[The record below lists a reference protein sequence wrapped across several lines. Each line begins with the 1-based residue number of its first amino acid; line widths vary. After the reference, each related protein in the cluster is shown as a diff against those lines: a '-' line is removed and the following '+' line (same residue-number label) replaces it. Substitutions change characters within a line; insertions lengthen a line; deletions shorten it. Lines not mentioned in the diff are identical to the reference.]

1 MDPFAE
7 GGGLGECAAR
17 HLGWQRGEILQ
28 TKMQTMQHCTGTG
41 TPFAGRRPSL
51 GTGVPAE
58 GRHWPALGTGV
69 PAEGR
74 HWPALGTGVPGRR
87 PTRRCPFGIVCI
99 LAQNVR
105 ADLRKEVVDEVAHD
119 DSWERDG
126 GTKWLVRLAMSVI
139 KAWAVSHV
147 LRSIYTHTV

>member
-1 MDPFAE
+1 
-7 GGGLGECAAR
+7 
-17 HLGWQRGEILQ
+17 
-28 TKMQTMQHCTGTG
+28 MQTMQHCTGTG

-87 PTRRCPFGIVCI
+87 PARRCPFGIVCI
-99 LAQNVR
+99 LARELLAQEHEQSILEDAVGQ
-105 ADLRKEVVDEVAHD
+105 AYSL
-119 DSWERDG
+119 DS
-126 GTKWLVRLAMSVI
+126 L
-139 KAWAVSHV
+139 
-147 LRSIYTHTV
+147 